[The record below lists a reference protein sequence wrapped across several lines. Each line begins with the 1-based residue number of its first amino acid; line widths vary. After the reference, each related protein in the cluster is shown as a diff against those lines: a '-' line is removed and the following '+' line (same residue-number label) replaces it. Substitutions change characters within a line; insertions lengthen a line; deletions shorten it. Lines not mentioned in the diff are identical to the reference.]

1 MKIKL
6 LPLLFLLFFFA
17 LLPLQALAIQ
27 FNNLEP
33 NLSTQIKTEYIQ
45 DNVDFVISPNPAK
58 STINLYLPKGYENA
72 KLSVFDV
79 LGKEIYYEELN
90 SLKSII
96 NISKWNSGV
105 YLVRISTDND
115 SQTKRFVKQ

>member
-6 LPLLFLLFFFA
+6 RILTFLLFSILISSQIYASNVFDFKVA
-17 LLPLQALAIQ
+17 YIDEL
-27 FNNLEP
+27 NLELLQV
-33 NLSTQIKTEYIQ
+33 NKEFT
-45 DNVDFVISPNPAK
+45 ISPNPAS
-58 STINLYLPKGYENA
+58 STINVYLPKDFKNA

-79 LGKEIYYEELN
+79 LGKEIFNVELN
-90 SLKSII
+90 SLHSTI

-105 YLVRISTDND
+105 YLVRIATETD

>member
-6 LPLLFLLFFFA
+6 PILLILFLFA
-17 LLPLQALAIQ
+17 LLPFQVAAIQ
-27 FNNLEP
+27 FNHSETNFS
-33 NLSTQIKTEYIQ
+33 NQFVTEIIQ
-45 DNVDFVISPNPAK
+45 ENADFVISPNPAK

-79 LGKEIYYEELN
+79 LGKEIYHEELN
-90 SLKSII
+90 SLKSNI

-105 YLVRISTDND
+105 YLVRIATDTD

>member
-6 LPLLFLLFFFA
+6 RILAFLLISS
-17 LLPLQALAIQ
+17 LLPSQLLAV
-27 FNNLEP
+27 
-33 NLSTQIKTEYIQ
+33 QISDLRDTSVNAFFQSNK
-45 DNVDFVISPNPAK
+45 DFIISPNPA
-58 STINLYLPKGYENA
+58 SSVINLYLPKGFENA

-79 LGKEIYYEELN
+79 LGKEIYTAELS
-90 SLKSII
+90 SLQSKI

-105 YLVRISTDND
+105 YLVRIATDTE

>member
-6 LPLLFLLFFFA
+6 RILSFLLFSS
-17 LLPLQALAIQ
+17 LLSFQIYASNVFNSKVASFDEFELELIQ
-27 FNNLEP
+27 VN
-33 NLSTQIKTEYIQ
+33 K
-45 DNVDFVISPNPAK
+45 DFTISPNPAS
-58 STINLYLPKGYENA
+58 STINVYLPKDFQNA

-79 LGKEIYYEELN
+79 LGKEIYKIELN
-90 SLKSII
+90 ALHSTI

-105 YLVRISTDND
+105 YLVRIATETD

>member
-6 LPLLFLLFFFA
+6 RIFTFLLFSILISSQIYSSNVFDSKVPSFEDYKFE
-17 LLPLQALAIQ
+17 LIQ
-27 FNNLEP
+27 
-33 NLSTQIKTEYIQ
+33 
-45 DNVDFVISPNPAK
+45 VDKDFTISPNPAS
-58 STINLYLPKGYENA
+58 STINVYLPKDFKNA

-79 LGKEIYYEELN
+79 LGKEIFNIELI
-90 SLKSII
+90 SLHSTI

-105 YLVRISTDND
+105 YLVRIATETD

>member
-6 LPLLFLLFFFA
+6 RILTFLLFSS
-17 LLPLQALAIQ
+17 LLSSQIYAINV
-27 FNNLEP
+27 FDSKVASFGEFKLE
-33 NLSTQIKTEYIQ
+33 LIQ
-45 DNVDFVISPNPAK
+45 VNKDFTISPNPA
-58 STINLYLPKGYENA
+58 SSSINVYLPKDFKNA

-79 LGKEIYYEELN
+79 LGKEIYNIELN
-90 SLKSII
+90 SLHSTI

-105 YLVRISTDND
+105 YLVRIATETD

>member
-6 LPLLFLLFFFA
+6 PLFYLLFLFV
-17 LLPLQALAIQ
+17 LLPFQVMAIQ
-27 FNNLEP
+27 FKHLEL
-33 NLSTQIKTEYIQ
+33 NLSTHITTEFIQ
-45 DNVDFVISPNPAK
+45 DNIDLVISPNPAK

-79 LGKEIYYEELN
+79 LGKEIYHEEVN
-90 SLKSII
+90 TLKSII

-105 YLVRISTDND
+105 YLVRISTDSD

>member
-1 MKIKL
+1 MNIKL
-6 LPLLFLLFFFA
+6 PIFLILLLSA
-17 LLPLQALAIQ
+17 LLPYQVSAIKLHYSGA
-27 FNNLEP
+27 NS
-33 NLSTQIKTEYIQ
+33 STQFVTEVIQ
-45 DNVDFVISPNPAK
+45 ESVEFVISPNPAK

-79 LGKEIYYEELN
+79 LGKEIYYTELS
-90 SLKSII
+90 SLKSNI

-105 YLVRISTDND
+105 YLVRISTENE

>member
-6 LPLLFLLFFFA
+6 PLLTFLLISS
-17 LLPLQALAIQ
+17 LYP
-27 FNNLEP
+27 
-33 NLSTQIKTEYIQ
+33 SQISASWHY
-45 DNVDFVISPNPAK
+45 DFEDTSSNENKVEVYQSNKDFSISPNPA
-58 STINLYLPKGYENA
+58 STTINVYLPKAFENA

-79 LGKEIYYEELN
+79 LGKEIYNVELN
-90 SLKSII
+90 ALHSTI

-105 YLVRISTDND
+105 YLVRIATETD

>member
-6 LPLLFLLFFFA
+6 RIFTFLLFSILISFQIYASNVFDSKVAFFDEYK
-17 LLPLQALAIQ
+17 LELIQ
-27 FNNLEP
+27 
-33 NLSTQIKTEYIQ
+33 
-45 DNVDFVISPNPAK
+45 VDKDFTISPNPAS
-58 STINLYLPKGYENA
+58 STINVYLPKDFKNA

-79 LGKEIYYEELN
+79 LGKEIYNVELN
-90 SLKSII
+90 SLHSTI

-105 YLVRISTDND
+105 YLVRIVTETD

>member
-6 LPLLFLLFFFA
+6 PLFYLLFLFV
-17 LLPLQALAIQ
+17 LLPFQVMAIQ
-27 FNNLEP
+27 FKHLEP
-33 NLSTQIKTEYIQ
+33 NLSNHNTTEFIQ
-45 DNVDFVISPNPAK
+45 ENFDLVISPNPAK
-58 STINLYLPKGYENA
+58 STVNLYLPKGYENA

-105 YLVRISTDND
+105 YLVRISTDSD

>member
-6 LPLLFLLFFFA
+6 PLFSLFFLLA
-17 LLPLQALAIQ
+17 LVPLQVKAIQ
-27 FNNLEP
+27 YKYLEP
-33 NLSTQIKTEYIQ
+33 ISSQFTTEFIQ
-45 DNVDFVISPNPAK
+45 ENADFVISPNPAK

-79 LGKEIYYEELN
+79 LGKVIYYEELN
-90 SLKSII
+90 SLKSYI

-105 YLVRISTDND
+105 YLVRVATDTD

>member
-6 LPLLFLLFFFA
+6 PLFYLLFLFA
-17 LLPLQALAIQ
+17 LLPFQVSAIQ
-27 FNNLEP
+27 IKHLEP
-33 NLSTQIKTEYIQ
+33 ILSAQITTEFIQ
-45 DNVDFVISPNPAK
+45 ENADFVISPNPAK

-105 YLVRISTDND
+105 YLVRIATDTD

>member
-6 LPLLFLLFFFA
+6 HILTFLLVSSVFPFQISASRIYDLDGTSSSKFKIEV
-17 LLPLQALAIQ
+17 LQA
-27 FNNLEP
+27 
-33 NLSTQIKTEYIQ
+33 KK
-45 DNVDFVISPNPAK
+45 DFIISPNPAS
-58 STINLYLPKGYENA
+58 STLNVYLPKGFENA

-79 LGKEIYYEELN
+79 LGKEIYKVELN
-90 SLKSII
+90 SLHSII

-105 YLVRISTDND
+105 YLVRISTETE

>member
-6 LPLLFLLFFFA
+6 RTLTFLLISSLFPSQIFA
-17 LLPLQALAIQ
+17 GEIYD
-27 FNNLEP
+27 LEDT
-33 NLSTQIKTEYIQ
+33 SSSGYIFEVYQ
-45 DNVDFVISPNPAK
+45 TNKDFMISPNPAS
-58 STINLYLPKGYENA
+58 STINVYLPKGFENA

-79 LGKEIYYEELN
+79 LGKEIYNVELN
-90 SLKSII
+90 SLHSTI

-105 YLVRISTDND
+105 YLVRIATENE

>member
-6 LPLLFLLFFFA
+6 PILLILFLIA
-17 LLPLQALAIQ
+17 LLPFQVSAIQ
-27 FNNLEP
+27 FNHSETNF
-33 NLSTQIKTEYIQ
+33 SSQFATEIIQ
-45 DNVDFVISPNPAK
+45 ENADFVISPNPAK

-79 LGKEIYYEELN
+79 LGKEIYYTEIN

-105 YLVRISTDND
+105 YLVRISTESE

>member
-6 LPLLFLLFFFA
+6 PLLSLLFLYA
-17 LLPLQALAIQ
+17 ILPFQLMAIQ
-27 FNNLEP
+27 FKHIEP
-33 NLSTQIKTEYIQ
+33 NLSTHITTELIQ
-45 DNVDFVISPNPAK
+45 ENVDLVISPNPAK

-79 LGKEIYYEELN
+79 LGKEIYHEEVN
-90 SLKSII
+90 TLKSII

-105 YLVRISTDND
+105 YLVRISTDSD

>member
-6 LPLLFLLFFFA
+6 PLLTLLFLFA
-17 LLPLQALAIQ
+17 LLPFQVLAIQ
-27 FNNLEP
+27 FKHLEP
-33 NLSTQIKTEYIQ
+33 ISSIQFTTELVQ
-45 DNVDFVISPNPAK
+45 VNEDFVISPNPAK
-58 STINLYLPKGYENA
+58 STINLYLPKGFENA

-96 NISKWNSGV
+96 NISKWNDGV
-105 YLVRISTDND
+105 YLVRIATDKD

>member
-6 LPLLFLLFFFA
+6 RILTFLLFSILISSQIYASNVFDSKVA
-17 LLPLQALAIQ
+17 SIDEL
-27 FNNLEP
+27 NLE
-33 NLSTQIKTEYIQ
+33 LIQ
-45 DNVDFVISPNPAK
+45 VNKDFTISPNPAS
-58 STINLYLPKGYENA
+58 STINVYLPKDFKNA

-79 LGKEIYYEELN
+79 LGKEIFNVELN
-90 SLKSII
+90 SLHSTI

-105 YLVRISTDND
+105 YLVRIATETD

>member
-6 LPLLFLLFFFA
+6 RFFTFLLFSSLFSSQIYASTIFDSKVA
-17 LLPLQALAIQ
+17 SFDEFKLELIQ
-27 FNNLEP
+27 VN
-33 NLSTQIKTEYIQ
+33 K
-45 DNVDFVISPNPAK
+45 DFTISPNPAS
-58 STINLYLPKGYENA
+58 STINVYLPKDFQNA

-79 LGKEIYYEELN
+79 LGKEIYNAEMN
-90 SLKSII
+90 SLHSTI

-105 YLVRISTDND
+105 YLVRIATETD

>member
-6 LPLLFLLFFFA
+6 PLLTFLLISS
-17 LLPLQALAIQ
+17 LYP
-27 FNNLEP
+27 
-33 NLSTQIKTEYIQ
+33 SQISASWHY
-45 DNVDFVISPNPAK
+45 DFEDTSSNENKVEVNQSNKDFSISPNPA
-58 STINLYLPKGYENA
+58 STTINVYLPKAFENA

-79 LGKEIYYEELN
+79 LGKEIYNVELN
-90 SLKSII
+90 ALHSTI

-105 YLVRISTDND
+105 YLVRIATETD